1 MKKLSLL
8 ILLTVF
14 CGFGAIAQN
23 TASTPE
29 QRATMMTERMDKQAS
44 FTTEQKV
51 QVQAINLDAAQKLQT
66 VRQEVQAGTITQ
78 TTAQERRKAIN
89 QERETKIVA
98 LLTTEQRNKYTR
110 MKTQRA
116 VKSDNANLPNTF
128 KSR

>member
-23 TASTPE
+23 AASTPE

>member
-89 QERETKIVA
+89 QERETKIVT
-98 LLTTEQRNKYTR
+98 LLTPEQRNKYTR
-110 MKTQRA
+110 MKTQREA
-116 VKSDNANLPNTF
+116 KSNNANLPNTF